1 MPVIPKD
8 PLDWLTLFRQQ
19 VDVIFNYLSSLERGA
34 GKQEQEYVPLVDI
47 YETADDYIVEFELP
61 GFERRDLR
69 LSICCTTLIFEGVK
83 RRDHTRKGHRFI
95 RVERH
100 FGHFSRMIEIP
111 PSVDIQSVQA
121 SYDRGVLSVRFKRLH
136 DRQMVIRDI
145 VID

>member
-19 VDVIFNYLSSLERGA
+19 VDVIFNYLSSLERGV

-69 LSICCTTLIFEGVK
+69 LSICCNTLVFGGVK

-111 PSVDIQSVQA
+111 PSVDTQNVQA
-121 SYDRGVLSVRFKRLH
+121 SYDRGVLLVRFKRLH